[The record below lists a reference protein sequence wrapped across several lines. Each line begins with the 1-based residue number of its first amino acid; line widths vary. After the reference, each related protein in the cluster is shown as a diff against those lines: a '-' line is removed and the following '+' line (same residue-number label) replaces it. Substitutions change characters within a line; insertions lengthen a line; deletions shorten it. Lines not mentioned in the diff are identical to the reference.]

1 MFCHLGFY
9 TSIPVSSMKDDLR
22 QQNKPPSAPREQGAE
37 KATCGYL
44 FLVEF
49 GGRKPAEWRGSR
61 RISTGEC
68 AAHIALQTF
77 FFADVVDALV
87 LFFRGRAL
95 ERRPGAFAIPHNVPA
110 VPAPCQ
116 RKDPP

>member
-1 MFCHLGFY
+1 
-9 TSIPVSSMKDDLR
+9 MKDDLR
-22 QQNKPPSAPREQGAE
+22 QQNKPLSAPREQGAE
-37 KATCGYL
+37 KAACGYL

-68 AAHIALQTF
+68 AAHIVLQTF

-87 LFFRGRAL
+87 LFFLGRAL
-95 ERRPGAFAIPHNVPA
+95 ERRPSASVIPHNVPA
-110 VPAPCQ
+110 FPAPCQ